1 MGNLKRHCL
10 ALDLVD
16 DEQSIMAYEEHHKKV
31 WPEILE
37 SIKESGIQNMEIY
50 RVGNRLSMIMEVDD
64 SFSFEKK
71 QQADAQNPK
80 VQEWEELM
88 WTFQKPLP
96 FAQKGEKWLPMKK
109 IFKL

>member
-1 MGNLKRHCL
+1 MGNLKRYCL

-16 DEQSIMAYEEHHKKV
+16 DEQSIAAYEEHHKKV

-50 RVGNRLSMIMEVDD
+50 RIGNRLSMIMEVDD

-71 QQADAQNPK
+71 Q
-80 VQEWEELM
+80 
-88 WTFQKPLP
+88 
-96 FAQKGEKWLPMKK
+96 K
-109 IFKL
+109 IFSENKSV